1 MVLIKNELR
10 SALNVDNLENSN
22 FGLISLHRYKNNFFL
37 MDSNFD
43 LKSFHNYII
52 SCGDL
57 TPNIL
62 RIFIENKL
70 NVKFLLTFGCCYHRM
85 ESTSNE
91 SYSFKNFPLSDYLK
105 NLIKNEYADL
115 KLSKFSLRLGAQ
127 QNM

>member
-1 MVLIKNELR
+1 MSENSKDELMVLIKKELR
-10 SALNVDNLENSN
+10 NALNVDNLDNSN
-22 FGLISLHRYKNNFFL
+22 FGLVSLH
-37 MDSNFD
+37 
-43 LKSFHNYII
+43 

-62 RIFIENKL
+62 QIFIENKL
-70 NVKFLLTFGCCYHRM
+70 NIKFLLTFGCCYHRM
-85 ESTSNE
+85 QPTSNE

-105 NLIKNEYADL
+105 TLIKNECADL